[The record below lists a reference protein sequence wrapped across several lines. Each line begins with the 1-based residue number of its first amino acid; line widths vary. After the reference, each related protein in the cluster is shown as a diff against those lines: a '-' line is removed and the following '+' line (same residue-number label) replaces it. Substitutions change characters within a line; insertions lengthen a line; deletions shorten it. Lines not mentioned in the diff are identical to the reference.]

1 MTRLMLAMSL
11 ALFAASDPVR
21 AQQSSVQQ
29 QFDAASAAIEAGNW
43 NDALTRFR
51 ALESRLGP
59 LDSRSLAIVRVR
71 MALALLELG
80 QIDESHRLVDLAL
93 PFLSAEDPTL
103 YGDRFEALLTRARI
117 AEAALDYPSAARD
130 YREAIAVPLPDS
142 DKLVAY
148 RGLIQTQLFDAPEAA
163 IRVADAALA
172 AVGSAPSRDRELQGQ
187 FHTLKGRAL
196 LNLRRFREAHQ
207 ELLTALR
214 LLGNLTLRVDR
225 ADLVARGDLALAAL
239 LTRREEDARRY
250 LAYTGQGRFTRGYIP
265 VGYLPLPPCGADVAP
280 DDVAVVEFSI
290 LDNGSVGHALPVY
303 ASRGSVALH
312 FARFVSIWQFDRA
325 AIQEISPLLRSVARV
340 ELRCTNQAQ
349 RLPHVEIINL
359 RMRTHPDRIVRLQ
372 RLRAELS
379 DAERAA
385 EPARLV
391 EALLAIIR
399 HAGVDEAE
407 RLSLLRR
414 ALEVATAGRLG
425 GRLIAELA
433 LQIALW
439 EEGTLDVGAVEALL
453 ETPIIRTSPE
463 AFGTVRI
470 VQASMLYATGRND
483 HALTVLEATRDL
495 PAVRGEAG
503 LDRMAGQLLSLIRAA
518 ADRQAASAA
527 AEPGRCGLPP
537 RRVGGIGASSDDFP
551 REAERWGFEGFAA
564 IEPSVDASGRVRSLR
579 TIVAYPPFVFGDA
592 AQGIARSARFEASPV
607 AEGETCAA
615 ERIHVRFVLP

>member
-11 ALFAASDPVR
+11 ALSAASVPTR
-21 AQQSSVQQ
+21 AQQPAVQQ
-29 QFDAASAAIEAGNW
+29 QFDAASAALEAGSW

-59 LDSRSLAIVRVR
+59 LNERSLAIVRVR

-80 QIDESHRLVDLAL
+80 QIDESQRLIELAL
-93 PFLSAEDPTL
+93 PSLSAEDPSL
-103 YGDRFEALLTRARI
+103 NGDRFEGLLTRARI

-142 DKLVAY
+142 DKLIAY
-148 RGLIQTQLFDAPEAA
+148 RGLIQTQLFDVPEAA
-163 IRVADAALA
+163 IRVADAAIV
-172 AVGSAPSRDRELQGQ
+172 AVSSAPSRDRELRGQ

-207 ELLTALR
+207 ELMTALR

-265 VGYLPLPPCGADVAP
+265 IGYLPLPRCGAEVAP

-303 ASRGSVALH
+303 ASRGSVALP

-325 AIQEISPLLRSVARV
+325 VIQEISPLLRSVARV

-349 RLPHVEIINL
+349 RLPHIEVINL
-359 RMRTHPDRIVRLQ
+359 RMRTHPDRIVRLP

-385 EPARLV
+385 DPARLV
-391 EALLAIIR
+391 EALLAIIG

-414 ALEVATAGRLG
+414 ALEAATSGRLG
-425 GRLIAELA
+425 GRLIAGLA
-433 LQIALW
+433 LQVALW
-439 EEGTLDVGAVEALL
+439 EEGTLGVEAVEALL
-453 ETPIIRTSPE
+453 ETPIIRTSPG
-463 AFGTVRI
+463 AFATVRI
-470 VQASMLYATGRND
+470 VQASMLYAAGRND
-483 HALTVLEATRDL
+483 HALTVLQATRDL
-495 PAVRGEAG
+495 PAVRGEAE
-503 LDRMAGQLLSLIRAA
+503 LDRMAGQLLSLIHAA
-518 ADRQAASAA
+518 ADRQTASAA

-551 REAERWGFEGFAA
+551 REAARWGFEGWAS
-564 IEPSVDASGRVRSLR
+564 IEPSIDASGRVRSLR

-592 AQGIARSARFEASPV
+592 AQGVARSARFEASPV
-607 AEGETCAA
+607 AEGVTCAA
-615 ERIHVRFVLP
+615 ERIHVRFVMP